1 MSLPGLNNL
10 LNNHRLTHQ
19 CGAHT
24 RKNNDV
30 KQRSQLFGYW
40 PASQPNAAA
49 PNFPVPGAPAP
60 SYSMPALR
68 SRLRPFAACRSAC
81 GDGVR
86 NRRDG
91 ITALSSLYMMSWRG
105 VELSDLSWIGF
116 TAIGGLVIW
125 QLWQGAR
132 WAHILVIVDC
142 ALYLT
147 LNLTGLLL
155 LPVLSQAGVPVLEV
169 VGLAG
174 AYHYGDPNVFFV
186 LLIGRTALD
195 VVLHIAIIILLAQPQ
210 VLQYFKAHEDL
221 RSMGVK

>member
-1 MSLPGLNNL
+1 MLNNAP
-10 LNNHRLTHQ
+10 NSSAT
-19 CGAHT
+19 G
-24 RKNNDV
+24 
-30 KQRSQLFGYW
+30 

-60 SYSMPALR
+60 SYSMPGPYGAVYVPSQPVALR
-68 SRLRPFAACRSAC
+68 AAMGCAIA
-81 GDGVR
+81 VMVLA
-86 NRRDG
+86 
-91 ITALSSLYMMSWRG
+91 ALSSLYMMSWRG
-105 VELSDLSWIGF
+105 VEFSDLSWIGF

-142 ALYLT
+142 ALYLV
-147 LNLTGLLL
+147 LNLLGLLL
-155 LPVLSQAGVPVLEV
+155 LPLLSQIGVPVLEV
-169 VGLAG
+169 IGLAG

-186 LLIGRTALD
+186 LALGRTALD

>member
-1 MSLPGLNNL
+1 MLNNAP
-10 LNNHRLTHQ
+10 NPSDT
-19 CGAHT
+19 G
-24 RKNNDV
+24 
-30 KQRSQLFGYW
+30 
-40 PASQPNAAA
+40 PAPQPNAAA

-60 SYSMPALR
+60 SYGVPGSYGVVYVPSQPVALR
-68 SRLRPFAACRSAC
+68 AAMGCAIA
-81 GDGVR
+81 V
-86 NRRDG
+86 
-91 ITALSSLYMMSWRG
+91 IVLAALSSLYMMIWDG
-105 VELSDLSWIGF
+105 ADFDNFSWIGF

-186 LLIGRTALD
+186 LLIGRTAID

-210 VLQYFKAHEDL
+210 VLQYFKANEDL
-221 RSMGVK
+221 RRMGVK

>member
-1 MSLPGLNNL
+1 MFNNAP
-10 LNNHRLTHQ
+10 NSSAT
-19 CGAHT
+19 G
-24 RKNNDV
+24 
-30 KQRSQLFGYW
+30 

-60 SYSMPALR
+60 SYSMPGSYGVVYVPSQPVALR
-68 SRLRPFAACRSAC
+68 AAMGCAIAVMVL
-81 GDGVR
+81 G
-86 NRRDG
+86 
-91 ITALSSLYMMSWRG
+91 ALSSLYVMAWRG
-105 VELSDLSWIGF
+105 VEFAGLSWIGF

-142 ALYLT
+142 ALYLV
-147 LNLTGLLL
+147 LNLLGLLL
-155 LPVLSQAGVPVLEV
+155 LPLLRQIGVPVLEV
-169 VGLAG
+169 IGLAG

-186 LLIGRTALD
+186 LALDRTALD

-221 RSMGVK
+221 RRMSVK

>member
-1 MSLPGLNNL
+1 MLNNAP
-10 LNNHRLTHQ
+10 NSSAT
-19 CGAHT
+19 G
-24 RKNNDV
+24 
-30 KQRSQLFGYW
+30 

-60 SYSMPALR
+60 SYSMPGPYGAVYVPSQPVALR
-68 SRLRPFAACRSAC
+68 AAMGCAIA
-81 GDGVR
+81 VMVLA
-86 NRRDG
+86 
-91 ITALSSLYMMSWRG
+91 ALSSLYMMSWRG
-105 VELSDLSWIGF
+105 VEFSDLSWIGF

-142 ALYLT
+142 ALYLV
-147 LNLTGLLL
+147 LNLLGLLL
-155 LPVLSQAGVPVLEV
+155 LPLLSQIGVPVLEV
-169 VGLAG
+169 IGLAG

-186 LLIGRTALD
+186 LALGRTALD

-221 RSMGVK
+221 RSMCVK